1 MFQIQYCN
9 GLYGWGKHAFIQTK
23 RGDIFIHAWQR
34 RGIRTDMVD
43 CDYYDWK
50 RGKPWTI
57 NAYRGE
63 YMTQYNRAK
72 ITHGAIENPVK

>member
-1 MFQIQYCN
+1 
-9 GLYGWGKHAFIQTK
+9 
-23 RGDIFIHAWQR
+23 
-34 RGIRTDMVD
+34 MVD